1 MDLNEKNHFDIKN
14 ACELSLGDYDR
25 VIDGIE
31 NWSRK
36 TLNGVSF
43 KKDLTK
49 WYGNHTKIVQEARA
63 KFGL

>member
-31 NWSRK
+31 
-36 TLNGVSF
+36 
-43 KKDLTK
+43 
-49 WYGNHTKIVQEARA
+49 I
-63 KFGL
+63 GLEKP